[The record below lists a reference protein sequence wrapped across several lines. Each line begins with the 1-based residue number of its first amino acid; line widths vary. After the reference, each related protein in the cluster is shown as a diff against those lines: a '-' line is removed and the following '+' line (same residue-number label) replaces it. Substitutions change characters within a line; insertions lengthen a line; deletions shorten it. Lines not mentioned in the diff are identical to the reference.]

1 MIDKKIKDSIKNAVM
16 TAINCKT
23 SDEFCNVLGIENNE
37 DIKGWWK
44 SFCNPIVDFFNFAR
58 KSTNCDINAFAYYM
72 SNETIEALETAIM
85 ETNGEDFI
93 IQLFNDNDIAA
104 HSVMA
109 AVNMGFMELNDL
121 NIHKNELMGY
131 DRIG

>member
-121 NIHKNELMGY
+121 NIYKNELMGY

>member
-1 MIDKKIKDSIKNAVM
+1 METKLKDSIKNAVM

-85 ETNGEDFI
+85 YTNGEDFI

-121 NIHKNELMGY
+121 NIYKNELMGY

>member
-37 DIKGWWK
+37 EIKGWWK
-44 SFCNPIVDFFNFAR
+44 SFCNPIVEFFNFAR

-121 NIHKNELMGY
+121 NIYKNELMGY

>member
-1 MIDKKIKDSIKNAVM
+1 MQTKFKDSIKNAVM

-121 NIHKNELMGY
+121 NIYKNELMGY

>member
-1 MIDKKIKDSIKNAVM
+1 MVEKKIKDSIKNAVM

-85 ETNGEDFI
+85 YTNGEDFI

-121 NIHKNELMGY
+121 NIYKNELMGY

>member
-1 MIDKKIKDSIKNAVM
+1 MQTKFKDSIKNAVM

-104 HSVMA
+104 HSAMA

-121 NIHKNELMGY
+121 NIYKNELMGY

>member
-1 MIDKKIKDSIKNAVM
+1 MQTKFKDSIKNAVM

-37 DIKGWWK
+37 EIKGWWK
-44 SFCNPIVDFFNFAR
+44 SFCNPIVEFFNFAR
-58 KSTNCDINAFAYYM
+58 KNTNCDINVFSEFI
-72 SNETIEALETAIM
+72 SNQTVECLVSAIM

-109 AVNMGFMELNDL
+109 AINMRFLSNYDL
-121 NIHKNELMGY
+121 LRFKNELMG
-131 DRIG
+131 IGA

>member
-121 NIHKNELMGY
+121 NIYKNELMGY
-131 DRIG
+131 DLIG

>member
-37 DIKGWWK
+37 EIKGWWK
-44 SFCNPIVDFFNFAR
+44 SFCNPIVEFFNFAR

-72 SNETIEALETAIM
+72 SNDTIEALETAIM

-121 NIHKNELMGY
+121 NIYKNELMGY